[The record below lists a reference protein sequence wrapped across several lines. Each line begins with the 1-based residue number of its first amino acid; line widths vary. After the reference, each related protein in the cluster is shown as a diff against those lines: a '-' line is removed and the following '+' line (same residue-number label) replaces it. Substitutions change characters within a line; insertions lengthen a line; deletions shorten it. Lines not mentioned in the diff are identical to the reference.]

1 MGYILYTYIGASV
14 YCNIGASNAL
24 SKEGDFRRDLGKLIV
39 IWMIVIWEI
48 PNVFFARAEL

>member
-48 PNVFFARAEL
+48 PNVFFARAKP